1 MSGNSL
7 YVMFRS
13 ALLNEEYEK
22 AMELCGISQI
32 KDLIV
37 VYNKNVSITEK
48 IGHLRKIEGRDAS
61 IAIMAMR
68 NFLSTIDLDVYLE
81 IAMKLSTELIIDN
94 IFTSLF
100 IPLEKIIKYIEQGG
114 QNIRANICTPILYYV
129 YATYFNKEKLDDLG
143 IICEDFFLFRDIE
156 SPTKIDIYNNEYG
169 RKELIYFLRNVCS
182 TKIMD
187 ISIST
192 FKNSQERD
200 KERVEICNILS
211 QIDPE
216 NSKEYEKEIREL
228 TQKLMINA
236 ELKIIEENRIHVNVD
251 GMKDRLEKAYKN
263 DFLRY
268 LFYQDDRVKQV
279 TMVFDGTSTE
289 KLHVIENTPERILR
303 ELVLHIRDAF
313 VSSDEYGLNGYLSL
327 NIRHGTLEDELRS
340 PLYKSYLN
348 AKKDINT
355 GKYIIHQHWTN
366 YANSEDLEVI
376 EEAITAFHIKTEAII
391 AKLKGTY
398 IQIRTEEKTTEGIF
412 DYTLYDWDMIPLTL
426 QLQDVLTF
434 EEFLDIV
441 INYLWQI
448 TERNL
453 CKIKRIIKEEIA
465 QDYNNAFEEL
475 KNAVSKIGNRAQLRD
490 LQQKIA
496 EASTDMPNTLDKICY
511 WFQRSTESKHNDFD
525 LQFAFNLGLQTI
537 KNMHPEKRFIAKE
550 IRTTESD
557 KIPGVFLKN
566 FDGIFYNL
574 FDNIYKKAISADGD
588 NIEIRY
594 ELRYKDL
601 KFYIYI
607 ENDYDC
613 TTDITDDEIR
623 VEEAK
628 KLIHSGEYLQKV
640 KGEGGTGIP
649 KIVKII
655 AYDLKKEPVI
665 DFGYIREKN
674 VFFMKIEF

>member
-1 MSGNSL
+1 M
-7 YVMFRS
+7 
-13 ALLNEEYEK
+13 
-22 AMELCGISQI
+22 
-32 KDLIV
+32 
-37 VYNKNVSITEK
+37 
-48 IGHLRKIEGRDAS
+48 
-61 IAIMAMR
+61 
-68 NFLSTIDLDVYLE
+68 
-81 IAMKLSTELIIDN
+81 
-94 IFTSLF
+94 
-100 IPLEKIIKYIEQGG
+100 
-114 QNIRANICTPILYYV
+114 
-129 YATYFNKEKLDDLG
+129 
-143 IICEDFFLFRDIE
+143 
-156 SPTKIDIYNNEYG
+156 DIYNNEYG

-211 QIDPE
+211 QIDPD
-216 NSKEYEKEIREL
+216 NLKEYEKEIREL

-251 GMKDRLEKAYKN
+251 GMKDRLEKSYKN

-268 LFYQDDRVKQV
+268 LFYQDDRVKQLTV
-279 TMVFDGTSTE
+279 VLDGTSTE

-355 GKYIIHQHWTN
+355 GKYIIHQHWVN
-366 YANSEDLEVI
+366 YAYSKDLEVI

-398 IQIRTEEKTTEGIF
+398 IQIRTEEKVTEGIF
-412 DYTLYDWDMIPLTL
+412 DYTLDDWCMLPLTL
-426 QLQDVLTF
+426 QLQDVVTF

-465 QDYNNAFEEL
+465 QDYNNAFKEL
-475 KNAVSKIGNRAQLRD
+475 KNAVSKISNRAQSRD

-550 IRTTESD
+550 ISPAESD
-557 KIPGVFLKN
+557 KIPGKFLKN

-574 FDNIYKKAISADGD
+574 FDNIYKKAISSGGG

-594 ELRYKDL
+594 ELKYKDL

-623 VEEAK
+623 VEQAK

-655 AYDLKKEPVI
+655 AYDLKREPVI
-665 DFGYIREKN
+665 DFGYIKEKN
-674 VFFMKIEF
+674 IFFMKIEF